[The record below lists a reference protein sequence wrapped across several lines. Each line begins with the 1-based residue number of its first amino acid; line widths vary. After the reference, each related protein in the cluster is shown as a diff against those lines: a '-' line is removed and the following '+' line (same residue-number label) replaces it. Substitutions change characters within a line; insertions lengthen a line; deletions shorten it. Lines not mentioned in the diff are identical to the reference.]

1 MGLFMTN
8 YQFMLQI
15 LNILTNEYKLQMLLL
30 EKWIGSK
37 ENPLTIDEL
46 KEELSVRYERISMKT
61 ETAKI
66 NNLGEENTLVITEFK
81 GKFRN
86 CD

>member
-1 MGLFMTN
+1 
-8 YQFMLQI
+8 
-15 LNILTNEYKLQMLLL
+15 MLLL

-66 NNLGEENTLVITEFK
+66 NNLAEENTLVVTEFK